1 MSAQPIAIDCVY
13 RILAIDPG
21 TNALGVAVLDV
32 DIDKA
37 IVTVQ
42 HATTIDISKL
52 SQNYPQLIMIHGE
65 RVSKLHAVE
74 MALFKMFR
82 AWKPDEI
89 VSEAPYL
96 GRFPQAFSALVEC
109 LSSIRRAVMEYN
121 RALPLPTIDPASVKK
136 AVGVSGK
143 SGDKDAITVAI
154 QRQPDLLMNVNVNDL
169 DEHARDAIAVGYA
182 FYKTRTQGSHV

>member
-1 MSAQPIAIDCVY
+1 MSAQPVIIDSVY
-13 RILAIDPG
+13 RILAVDPG

-74 MALFKMFR
+74 VSLFRMFR

-89 VSEAPYL
+89 VSEAPYM
-96 GRFPQAFSALVEC
+96 GRFPQAYGALVEC
-109 LSSIRRAVMEYN
+109 LASIRRAVMEYN

-136 AVGVSGK
+136 SVGVSGK
-143 SGDKDAITVAI
+143 SGDKGAITTAI
-154 QRQPDLLMNVNVNDL
+154 QRQSDLVLNIDVDKL

-182 FYKTRTQGSHV
+182 FYKTRTRGSNA